1 MFTVATF
8 VALAWCFAGLGV
20 AFGLDYAMDAAGA
33 RSRGWNS

>member
-8 VALAWCFAGLGV
+8 VALAWCFAGLAT
-20 AFGLDYAMDAAGA
+20 AFGLDYAMDARA